1 MRKARTQAF
10 RQAPWRNFRQS
21 TGNTLLGLVA
31 LLVMAGMYLAVNGR
45 LAAAGRELLNLER
58 RRAELLRE
66 TTTLASQLADLT
78 SPQKLLERA
87 ASMGFHPAHAKD
99 TEYIVIEGYLP
110 PAGFRAPAPIG
121 SPVGPSGGLSPA
133 YTETLADW
141 VLRAVEQVRGTDG

>member
-1 MRKARTQAF
+1 VRKARTQAF

-45 LAAAGRELLNLER
+45 LAAAGRELLTLER

-66 TTTLASQLADLT
+66 TTTAASQLADLT
-78 SPQKLLERA
+78 SPEKLLERA
-87 ASMGFHPAHAKD
+87 SSMGFHPAHAKD

-110 PAGFRAPAPIG
+110 PAGFRAPAPLG

-141 VLRAVEQVRGTDG
+141 VLRAVEHVRGTDG